1 MAVAKAETTGL
12 IAAAQAGDE
21 RAFRRL
27 VEPYRTPLEVHC
39 YRMLGS
45 PQDAEDLVQ
54 ETLLRAWRSLDRFE
68 RRASLKTWL
77 YRIATNACI
86 DELERRP
93 RQMETVEPY
102 PDARLERLEEPAA
115 DPAAR
120 YALHEGME
128 LAFLTAIQQLP
139 GRQRAVLLLRDVLA
153 WSAREV
159 ADLLDTT
166 VAGANSALQ
175 RARATID
182 GEVEPHALAPR
193 ATHEREL
200 LERYLDAWERADIDA
215 FVALVREDAVLRM
228 PPGRAVEGRDALVEF
243 WFRAK
248 PDEECKADYIRLAP
262 TRANGRPA
270 VTVRKGAD
278 EPFAVMLLQVEG
290 DRITGFDA
298 FLDAS
303 LVELFER
310 DV

>member
-1 MAVAKAETTGL
+1 MATTETVGL

-27 VEPYRTPLEVHC
+27 VEPFRKPLEIHC

-45 PQDAEDLVQ
+45 PHDAEDLVQ

-93 RQMETVEPY
+93 RQRELVEPY
-102 PDARLERLEEPAA
+102 PDARLERLAEPAA

-120 YALHEGME
+120 YALHEGMG
-128 LAFLTAIQQLP
+128 LAFLTAIQKLP
-139 GRQRAVLLLRDVLA
+139 GRQRAVLLLRDVLG

-159 ADLLDTT
+159 ADLLETT

-175 RARATID
+175 RARAAID
-182 GEVEPHALAPR
+182 GTVEPHALAPR

-200 LERYLDAWERADIDA
+200 LDRYLDAWERADIDA

-228 PPGRAVEGRDALVEF
+228 PPGRAVEGREALLDF
-243 WFRAK
+243 WFRG
-248 PDEECKADYIRLAP
+248 DDCKVGYIRLEP
-262 TRANGRPA
+262 TSANGRPA
-270 VTVRKGAD
+270 VLVRHPD
-278 EPFAVMLLQVEG
+278 EERFAVMLFDVQG
-290 DRITGFDA
+290 DRIAGFDA
-298 FLDAS
+298 FIDSS
-303 LVELFER
+303 LVELFEES
-310 DV
+310 